1 MHKHLYP
8 SLQEQAFMH
17 IEVIRY
23 ILHTKEEEQTMHY
36 SFVDVVAWKK
46 HNSRGR

>member
-23 ILHTKEEEQTMHY
+23 ILHMKEEQTMHY
-36 SFVDVVAWKK
+36 SFVDVVA
-46 HNSRGR
+46 